1 MTVSLDGKIALVT
14 GGGSGVGAA
23 IALKLANQGARVVI
37 SGRRANVLEETAA
50 ESQRIVPIV
59 ADVTD
64 ESSSQHLF
72 EQINTDIGEL
82 DIVIANAGAA
92 ESAPF
97 HRIDLQA
104 WKRQI
109 DLNLTGVFMTYH
121 HALPG
126 MMKRNSGRLIA
137 IASTAGL
144 KGYPYVSAYTAAKH
158 GVVGLTRSLAL
169 ELAKTRITVN
179 AICPGFIETPLLER
193 SLETIMAQTG
203 KSRDEAVAALAA
215 TNPQKRLIQPDEV
228 AQIVL
233 WMCGPHSGSFTGQ
246 AISIS
251 GGEI

>member
-1 MTVSLDGKIALVT
+1 MTVSLDGQIALVT

-23 IALKLANQGARVVI
+23 IALKLAEQGARVVI

-50 ESQRIVPIV
+50 KSERIVPIV

-64 ESSSQHLF
+64 EASSRNLF
-72 EQINTDIGEL
+72 ERINTEIGEL
-82 DIVIANAGAA
+82 DIAIANAGAA

-126 MMKRNSGRLIA
+126 MMKRNNGRLIA

-179 AICPGFIETPLLER
+179 AICPGFVETPLLER
-193 SLETIMAQTG
+193 SLETIMAKTG
-203 KSRDEAVAALAA
+203 RSRDEAVAALAA

-233 WMCGPHSGSFTGQ
+233 WLCGPHSGSFTGQ

-251 GGEI
+251 GGEV

>member
-23 IALKLANQGARVVI
+23 IALKLAEQGARVVI
-37 SGRRANVLEETAA
+37 SGRRQNVLEETAA
-50 ESQRIVPIV
+50 KSA
-59 ADVTD
+59 ADRADRCRCDRRGLIAKLV
-64 ESSSQHLF
+64 SANQHGG
-72 EQINTDIGEL
+72 IGEL
-82 DIVIANAGAA
+82 DIAVANAGAA

-104 WKRQI
+104 WKSQM

-126 MMKRNSGRLIA
+126 MMKRNNGRLIA

-179 AICPGFIETPLLER
+179 AICPGFTDTPLLER
-193 SLETIMAQTG
+193 S
-203 KSRDEAVAALAA
+203 
-215 TNPQKRLIQPDEV
+215 P
-228 AQIVL
+228 
-233 WMCGPHSGSFTGQ
+233 
-246 AISIS
+246 
-251 GGEI
+251 

>member
-1 MTVSLDGKIALVT
+1 MTVSLEGKIALVT

-23 IALKLANQGARVVI
+23 IALKLAKQGARVVI

-50 ESQRIVPIV
+50 KSERIVAIV

-64 ESSSQHLF
+64 EASSQSLF
-72 EQINTDIGEL
+72 EQINADIGEL
-82 DIVIANAGAA
+82 DIAVANAGAA

-109 DLNLTGVFMTYH
+109 DLNLTGVFTTYH

-137 IASTAGL
+137 VASTAGL

-179 AICPGFIETPLLER
+179 AICPGFVETPLLER
-193 SLETIMAQTG
+193 SLETIMAKTG

-233 WMCGPHSGSFTGQ
+233 WLCGPHSGSFTGQ

-251 GGEI
+251 GGEV

>member
-1 MTVSLDGKIALVT
+1 MTVSLDGQIALVT

-23 IALKLANQGARVVI
+23 IALKLAEQGARVVI

-50 ESQRIVPIV
+50 KSERIVPIV

-64 ESSSQHLF
+64 ETSSRNLF
-72 EQINTDIGEL
+72 ERINTEIGEL
-82 DIVIANAGAA
+82 DIAIANAGAA

-126 MMKRNSGRLIA
+126 MMKRNNGRLIA
-137 IASTAGL
+137 IASTAGP

-179 AICPGFIETPLLER
+179 AICPGFVETPLLER
-193 SLETIMAQTG
+193 SLETIMAKTG
-203 KSRDEAVAALAA
+203 RSRDEAVAALAA

-233 WMCGPHSGSFTGQ
+233 WLCGPHSGSFTGQ

-251 GGEI
+251 GGEV

>member
-23 IALKLANQGARVVI
+23 IALKLAEQGARVVI
-37 SGRRANVLEETAA
+37 SGRRQNVLEETAA
-50 ESQRIVPIV
+50 KSERIVPIV

-64 ESSSQHLF
+64 EASSRSLF
-72 EQINTDIGEL
+72 EQISADVGEL
-82 DIVIANAGAA
+82 DIAVANAGAA

-104 WKRQI
+104 WKSQI

-126 MMKRNSGRLIA
+126 MMKRNNGRLIA

-179 AICPGFIETPLLER
+179 AICPGFTDTPLLER
-193 SLETIMAQTG
+193 SLETIMEKTG

-215 TNPQKRLIQPDEV
+215 TNPQKRLIQPDEI

-233 WMCGPHSGSFTGQ
+233 WLCGPHSGSFTGQ

-251 GGEI
+251 GGEV

>member
-50 ESQRIVPIV
+50 KSERIVPIV

-64 ESSSQHLF
+64 ETSSQNLF

-82 DIVIANAGAA
+82 DIAIANAGAA

-126 MMKRNSGRLIA
+126 MMTRNSGRLIA

-169 ELAKTRITVN
+169 DLAKTRITVN

-193 SLETIMAQTG
+193 SLETIMAKTG

-233 WMCGPHSGSFTGQ
+233 WLCGPHSGSFTGQ

-251 GGEI
+251 GGEV